1 MITRKI
7 AINTEK
13 LISLQEVQH
22 VSELRHSGVPMRGVS
37 LMQGVETGVLTL
49 SDSGNERTYTWC
61 LTEPKKP
68 RKRLR
73 DYFAKQYRVVRLEAL
88 GETWYEVQETRPY
101 WFSWDTWT
109 APTYDKRMDTI
120 KYSSLYVAEKAI
132 SFYRRNEKP
141 VSSVISIL

>member
-1 MITRKI
+1 
-7 AINTEK
+7 
-13 LISLQEVQH
+13 
-22 VSELRHSGVPMRGVS
+22 MRGVS

-68 RKRLR
+68 RKHLR

-109 APTYDKRMDTI
+109 ALTYGKGMCTI